1 MCEMKKVLSLDVGTK
16 GIGVAKGY
24 LEEKMVFP
32 VCTLS
37 RQSVKKDAQK
47 LAEICAKEGVD
58 QIVVGL
64 PLLADGSEG
73 RSARLARQVG
83 DALHALTNLPVD
95 YEDER
100 DSSIEASSRLHQAGR
115 NTKRQREVIDQ
126 AAAIVIL
133 ERWLRNRGTT

>member
-1 MCEMKKVLSLDVGTK
+1 MKKVLSLDVGTK

-115 NTKRQREVIDQ
+115 NTKRQRGVIDQ

>member
-1 MCEMKKVLSLDVGTK
+1 MKKVLSLDVGTK

-24 LEEKMVFP
+24 PKEQMVFP

-37 RQSVKKDAQK
+37 RQSVKKDTQK
-47 LAEICAKEGVD
+47 LAEMCEKEGID
-58 QIVVGL
+58 HIVVGL
-64 PLLADGSEG
+64 PLLADGTEG

-83 DALHALTNLPVD
+83 DALHALTDLPVE

-100 DSSIEASSRLHQAGR
+100 DSSIEASSRLHQAGK
-115 NTKRQREVIDQ
+115 NTKKQRDVIDQ

-133 ERWLRNRGTT
+133 ERWLRSRSAT

>member
-1 MCEMKKVLSLDVGTK
+1 MKKILSLDVGTK
-16 GIGVAKGY
+16 GIGIAKGY
-24 LEEKMVFP
+24 LQEQMVFP

-47 LAEICAKEGVD
+47 LAEICSKEQVD
-58 QIVVGL
+58 HIVVGL
-64 PLLADGSEG
+64 PLLADGTEG

-83 DALHALTNLPVD
+83 DALHELTNLPVD

-100 DSSIEASSRLHQAGR
+100 DSSLEASSRLQLIGK
-115 NTKRQREVIDQ
+115 NSKDQRAVIDQ

-133 ERWLRNRGTT
+133 ERWFRNQGVT

>member
-1 MCEMKKVLSLDVGTK
+1 MKKVLSLDVGTK

-24 LEEKMVFP
+24 SQEQMVFP

-47 LAEICAKEGVD
+47 IAEMCVKEGIDHV
-58 QIVVGL
+58 VVGL

-83 DALHALTNLPVD
+83 DALHELTKLPVD

-100 DSSIEASSRLHQAGR
+100 DSSIEASSRLQDAGR
-115 NTKRQREVIDQ
+115 NTKRQRDVIDQ

-133 ERWLRNRGTT
+133 ERWFRNQRIT

>member
-1 MCEMKKVLSLDVGTK
+1 MKKVLSLDVGTK

-24 LEEKMVFP
+24 TKEEMVFP

-47 LAEICAKEGVD
+47 LAEMCTKEGID
-58 QIVVGL
+58 HIVVGL

-83 DALHALTNLPVD
+83 DALHVLTELPVE

-100 DSSIEASSRLHQAGR
+100 DSSLEASNLLQKAGK
-115 NTKRQREVIDQ
+115 NTKQQRDVIDQ

-133 ERWLRNRGTT
+133 ERWFRNRSAT

>member
-1 MCEMKKVLSLDVGTK
+1 MKKVLSLDVGTK

-24 LEEKMVFP
+24 SQEQMVFP

-47 LAEICAKEGVD
+47 LAEMCVKEGIDHV
-58 QIVVGL
+58 VVGL

-83 DALHALTNLPVD
+83 DALHELTKLPVD

-100 DSSIEASSRLHQAGR
+100 DSSIEASSRLQDAGR
-115 NTKRQREVIDQ
+115 QT
-126 AAAIVIL
+126 L
-133 ERWLRNRGTT
+133 SGS

>member
-1 MCEMKKVLSLDVGTK
+1 MNKILSLDVGTQ
-16 GIGVAKGY
+16 GIGIAKGY
-24 LEEKMVFP
+24 LENHMVFP

-37 RQSVKKDAQK
+37 RQSVKKDSQK
-47 LAEICAKEGVD
+47 IAELCTSESIDHV
-58 QIVVGL
+58 VVGL

-83 DALHALTNLPVD
+83 DALQELTGLDVD

-100 DSSIEASSRLHQAGR
+100 DSSIEASHRLQQAGR
-115 NTKRQREVIDQ
+115 NTKKQRDVIDQ

-133 ERWLRNRGTT
+133 ERWFRSRSAI

>member
-1 MCEMKKVLSLDVGTK
+1 MRWQG
-16 GIGVAKGY
+16 
-24 LEEKMVFP
+24 
-32 VCTLS
+32 S
-37 RQSVKKDAQK
+37 RG
-47 LAEICAKEGVD
+47 EICTKEGVD
-58 QIVVGL
+58 HIVVGL

-83 DALHALTNLPVD
+83 DALHALTDLSVD

-115 NTKRQREVIDQ
+115 NTKKQRDVIDQ

-133 ERWLRNRGTT
+133 ERWLRNRSAT

>member
-1 MCEMKKVLSLDVGTK
+1 MKKVLSLDVGTK

-24 LEEKMVFP
+24 PHEQMVFP

-47 LAEICAKEGVD
+47 LAEICVQEGVD
-58 QIVVGL
+58 HIVVGL
-64 PLLADGSEG
+64 PLLADGTEG

-83 DALHALTNLPVD
+83 DALHVLTDLPVD

-100 DSSIEASSRLHQAGR
+100 DSSIEASSRLHLAGK
-115 NTKRQREVIDQ
+115 NTKKQRDVIDQ

-133 ERWLRNRGTT
+133 ERWFRNQSTT